1 MENINDLEKQY
12 INDDN
17 DKTEIAIKT
26 NLSVEQ
32 IFKNGFME
40 IFKIVGIENCG
51 VKSLSGGKQQKKA
64 KEYILQ
70 YIEIIERKDI
80 SRNAIQIL
88 DIFDIPHYIEKK
100 DKKEKKDKN
109 VTHCIEKDD
118 KRGKR
123 GFYVDRAKY
132 IMVDYLKKQDDT
144 TIKTNVTEL
153 SKLLG
158 IVNNLFRN
166 ISYDDLSEKDS
177 RFSRYMVNQFYFK
190 CKPQQESVIYSILNS
205 LQNNY
210 SILCYYRNYCIIT
223 DNGTHTS
230 SKDEDMII
238 MKAQRKVLK
247 EFGVNKISTIYM
259 RKKEKEFYSRVCSY
273 INDEYGYN
281 WCGYRQQIEIYINT
295 KELNEISKELIIDS
309 SDMCSKKQEM
319 NHRFKERIINRTDY
333 DFNRTNF
340 IADKEIEKK
349 YEEFKKVIDSNHEVK
364 NLIDLGIVTY
374 DELFEKEKLKVF
386 KYNDSYLETQYSLIN
401 VLIENDY

>member
-1 MENINDLEKQY
+1 MENNNELEKEKQY

-17 DKTEIAIKT
+17 DKTEMAIKT
-26 NLSVEQ
+26 KLSIEQ
-32 IFKNGFME
+32 IFENGFME
-40 IFKIVGIENCG
+40 IFKIVGVENCG
-51 VKSLSGGKQQKKA
+51 VKSLNGGRQQKNA
-64 KEYILQ
+64 REHILQ
-70 YIEIIERKDI
+70 YIDIIERKDI
-80 SRNAIQIL
+80 SKNAIQII
-88 DIFDIPHYIEKK
+88 DIFDVPHYIEK
-100 DKKEKKDKN
+100 
-109 VTHCIEKDD
+109 HD
-118 KRGKR
+118 KRGKK

-132 IMVDYLKKQDDT
+132 IMLDYLKKQDDT

-177 RFSRYMVNQFYFK
+177 RFSRYMVNQFYFR
-190 CKPQQESVIYSILNS
+190 CKPQQESVVYSILNS
-205 LQNNY
+205 LQNDY
-210 SILCYYRNYCIIT
+210 SILCYYKNYCIFT
-223 DNGTHTS
+223 DNGSHTS

-238 MKAQRKVLK
+238 IKAQRKVLK
-247 EFGVNKISTIYM
+247 EFGVNKISTIFM

-295 KELNEISKELIIDS
+295 KELNEISKEVIVDS
-309 SDMCSKKQEM
+309 SDIYSKKQEI

-340 IADKEIEKK
+340 IADKEIEKR
-349 YEEFKKVIDSNHEVK
+349 YEEFKNVIDSNSEVK

-374 DELFEKEKLKVF
+374 DELFENEKSKVF
-386 KYNDSYLETQYSLIN
+386 RYNDSYLETQYSLIN
-401 VLIENDY
+401 VLIEND